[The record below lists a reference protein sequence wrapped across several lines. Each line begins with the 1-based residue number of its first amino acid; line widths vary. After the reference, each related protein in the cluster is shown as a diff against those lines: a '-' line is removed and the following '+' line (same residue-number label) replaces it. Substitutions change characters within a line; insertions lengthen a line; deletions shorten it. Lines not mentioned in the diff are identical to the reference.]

1 MAAVSM
7 RAPRGSALAVGLII
21 LSLVTLLALAGS
33 SSAHVERLLAQNDT
47 FRENAAFAASAG
59 IEMAISAILGSAQ
72 PETVDPVVTGR
83 MSGAD
88 DWFEARVRFLGY
100 ETSLPQAPDA
110 GVSGAHFEIVSTG
123 HAARRAIDRQRAG
136 VMWVVESA
144 SPVEASDCVPLANRH
159 CHQRGEIERLSWQ
172 RVPIE

>member
-1 MAAVSM
+1 MSM

-59 IEMAISAILGSAQ
+59 IEMAISAILESAQ
-72 PETVDPVVTGR
+72 PETADTHVTGR
-83 MSGAD
+83 MSGAG
-88 DWFEARVRFLGY
+88 DWFEAEVRFLGY

-110 GVSGAHFEIVSTG
+110 RLSGAHFEIVSTG

-136 VMWVVESA
+136 VLWVVDSTA
-144 SPVEASDCVPLANRH
+144 PVAASDCAPLVNRH
-159 CHQRGEIERLSWQ
+159 CHRRGELEWLSWQ

>member
-1 MAAVSM
+1 MSIHA
-7 RAPRGSALAVGLII
+7 RRGSALAVGLII

-59 IEMAISAILGSAQ
+59 IEMAISAILGSVQ

-83 MSGAD
+83 MSGAG

-110 GVSGAHFEIVSTG
+110 LVRGAHFEIVSTG

-136 VMWVVESA
+136 VLWVVDSA
-144 SPVEASDCVPLANRH
+144 SPVAASDCAPLANRH
-159 CHQRGEIERLSWQ
+159 CHQRGELELLSWQ

>member
-1 MAAVSM
+1 MSR

-59 IEMAISAILGSAQ
+59 IEMAISAILESAQ
-72 PETVDPVVTGR
+72 PETVNTHVTGH
-83 MSGAD
+83 MSGTGV
-88 DWFEARVRFLGY
+88 WFEAEVRFLGY

-110 GVSGAHFEIVSTG
+110 GVRGAHFDIVSTG

-136 VMWVVESA
+136 VLWVMNSTA
-144 SPVEASDCVPLANRH
+144 PVAASDCAPLANRH
-159 CHQRGEIERLSWQ
+159 CHQRGELEWLSWQ